1 MLIMT
6 RETRLLRVSELREQ
20 RGWSISELANRAEI
34 ARNTARDYD
43 LDVPENLNRTVLEK
57 LARAFGVPIRQL
69 FLEDSEGSN

>member
-1 MLIMT
+1 MLAMP

-20 RGWSISELANRAEI
+20 KGWSISELANRAEI

-57 LARAFGVPIRQL
+57 LARAFGVQVSDL
-69 FLEDSEGSN
+69 FLNSENPT

>member
-6 RETRLLRVSELREQ
+6 RETRLLRVSELREMK
-20 RGWSISELANRAEI
+20 GWSISELANRADI

-57 LARAFGVPIRQL
+57 LARAFGVQVSDL
-69 FLEDSEGSN
+69 FQNSENPT

>member
-20 RGWSISELANRAEI
+20 KGWSITELATQAKI

-43 LDVPENLNRTVLEK
+43 LDVPENLNRKVLER
-57 LARAFGVPIRQL
+57 LAHAFGVQVSDL
-69 FLEDSEGSN
+69 FSSSEKPT